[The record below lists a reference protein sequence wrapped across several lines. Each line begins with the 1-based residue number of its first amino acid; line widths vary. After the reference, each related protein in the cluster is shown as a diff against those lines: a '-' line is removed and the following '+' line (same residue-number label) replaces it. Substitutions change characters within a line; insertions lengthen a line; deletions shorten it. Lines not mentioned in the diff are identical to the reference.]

1 MQVTINLDIDRP
13 RLHAVQFKALVA
25 HYLKERSRHLDPVT
39 IKGYRLRLAY
49 FLSWWDSVGPDR
61 EWVLDE
67 EAFCDYADHV
77 KAMPKV
83 AWWTRHDALRRLRQV
98 LRWSHGRNYVEIDF
112 SEFVPSMPGN
122 APPKFPVDLGIL
134 DGLLDACEE
143 TKEPERNRAIIATL
157 AGTGVRCEECAAM
170 RVENVL
176 VYEDGSGLINL
187 SVAKNSDLR
196 PVAFDPDT
204 GTILCEW
211 IVMLPYTNGPLFPSR
226 NGRNG
231 GTPSCITPSG
241 QHKMLCKIIDL
252 AEVKGHIQGAHD
264 LRRMFATT
272 WARQL
277 PAELPKLQ
285 RQMGHSDLGTTLKY
299 VLQDATDIREAMSGK
314 PVSPVAVLAARQKA
328 PRPISPKQFNSM
340 TTGSRSRQMSS

>member
-1 MQVTINLDIDRP
+1 MLSTINLDIDRP
-13 RLHAVQFKALVA
+13 RLHAVQFKALVN
-25 HYLKERSRHLDPVT
+25 HYLKERSRHLDPIT
-39 IKGYRLRLAY
+39 IKGYRLRLNY
-49 FLSWWDSVGPDR
+49 FLSWWDDEGPDR

-67 EAFCDYADHV
+67 DAFGNFADYV
-77 KAMPKV
+77 KALPAI

-98 LRWSHGRNYVEIDF
+98 LRWSHGRNYVEMDF
-112 SEFVPSMPGN
+112 SEFVPSMPGTP
-122 APPKFPVDLGIL
+122 PPKFPVDLGIL

-143 TKEPERNRAIIATL
+143 TKEPERNRAIIAVL

-170 RVENVL
+170 RVEKVL

-196 PVAFDPDT
+196 PVAFDPTT

-211 IVMLPYTNGPLFPSR
+211 IVMLPYASGPLFPSR
-226 NGRNG
+226 NGRNTG
-231 GTPSCITPSG
+231 DLSCITPSG

-285 RQMGHSDLGTTLKY
+285 RQMGHRDLGTTLKY
-299 VLQDATDIREAMSGK
+299 VLNDASDIREVMSEK
-314 PVSPVAVLAARQKA
+314 PVSPIAVLAARLKA
-328 PRPISPKQFNSM
+328 PKPVTPKQFYR
-340 TTGSRSRQMSS
+340 TTSGSSSR